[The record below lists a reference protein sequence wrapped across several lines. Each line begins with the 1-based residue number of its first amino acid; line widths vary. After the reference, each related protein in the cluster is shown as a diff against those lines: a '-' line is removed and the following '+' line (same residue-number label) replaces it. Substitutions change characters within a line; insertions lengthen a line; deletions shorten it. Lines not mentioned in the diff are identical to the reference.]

1 MITPQRYSN
10 GLAWQARA
18 GRVWAAGN
26 DAQHGVRMIGRR
38 VLVPAMRNSV
48 VRNLQIIEPDGAAR
62 FLTPGK
68 TRGCYH
74 LIGRPAT
81 FILAAAEYGVAA
93 GLHEAT
99 GHACAVC
106 FCRENMP
113 HVIRKLWLEYAVL
126 VVAVTHEFDPRIESA
141 ARAFCGF
148 SVSDD
153 LVRWEKK
160 SES

>member
-1 MITPQRYSN
+1 MIAPQRYSN

-26 DAQHGVRMIGRR
+26 DAPHGVRMIGRR

-48 VRNLQIIEPDGAAR
+48 VRNLQIIEPDGATR

-74 LIGRPAT
+74 LIGRPDAL
-81 FILAAAEYGVAA
+81 ILAAAEYGVAA

-106 FCRENMP
+106 FCPENVP
-113 HVIRKLWLEYAVL
+113 HVVRKLWLEYAVP
-126 VVAVTHEFDPRIESA
+126 VVAVTPVFVESIENA
-141 ARAFCGF
+141 ARAFGGL
-148 SVSDD
+148 STDAD
-153 LVRWEKK
+153 LKPWGAA
-160 SES
+160 